1 MKSKI
6 SNFRARVYPPTLSNN
21 QIRVRQK
28 TTVTRCRKDELY
40 SDVCKKVSQLENN
53 SIRCQLIEL
62 HSGMFA
68 IEWTTARQT
77 VEDASSHHSRVYE
90 YLITNCQITWKQMKV

>member
-28 TTVTRCRKDELY
+28 TKVTRCRKDELY
-40 SDVCKKVSQLENN
+40 SDVCKKDSQLEDN
-53 SIRCQLIEL
+53 SIRCQLSEL
-62 HSGMFA
+62 HTGMFA
-68 IEWTTARQT
+68 IERTTARQT
-77 VEDASSHHSRVYE
+77 VEDASSHHSRVY
-90 YLITNCQITWKQMKV
+90 